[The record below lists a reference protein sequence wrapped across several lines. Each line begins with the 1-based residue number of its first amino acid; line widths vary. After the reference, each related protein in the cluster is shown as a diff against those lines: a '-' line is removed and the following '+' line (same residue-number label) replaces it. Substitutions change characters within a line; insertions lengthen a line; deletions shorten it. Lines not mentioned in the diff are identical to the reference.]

1 MIKPLKFK
9 PIFMERIWGGNAL
22 RDKFGFD
29 IPLDKKIGELWTI
42 SDNRTAVSIIE
53 GGELSGQRL
62 DAIAYKFFEDI
73 YGKGINYKRFPLLIK
88 IIDAQDKLSVQVHPD
103 DEYASKYENGD
114 SGKTEM
120 WYIIDAKPGAKLVCG
135 LKEGTTKD
143 KFKKL
148 LQEERLEECLKE
160 IEVEPGD
167 VVYIPSGMV
176 HAIGEGILICEIQQN
191 SDLTYRVYDY
201 NRVDELGRKRE
212 LHIKKALDVIN
223 FNLKTDKIIP
233 EFKEIQGGRISSVV
247 KSPYFQVSIIEIN
260 EQINIDTEGKFNTLT
275 AVNGNCTIEYN
286 YDEVIELKAGETIL
300 IPASIP
306 SYAIKGKCKV
316 LRAYI

>member
-1 MIKPLKFK
+1 MKPLKFK
-9 PIFMERIWGGNAL
+9 PIFMERIWGGTAL

-29 IPLDKKIGELWTI
+29 IPEGKKIGELWTI
-42 SDNRTAVSIIE
+42 SDNRTAVSVIE
-53 GGELSGQRL
+53 GGEFNGQKLS
-62 DAIAYKFFEDI
+62 DIAYKFFEDI
-73 YGKGINYKRFPLLIK
+73 YGKGVNYERFPLLIK

-103 DEYASKYENGD
+103 DEYAFKYENGD

-135 LKEGTTKD
+135 LKEGTTKEE
-143 KFKKL
+143 FKRL
-148 LQEERLEECLKE
+148 LEEERLEECLKE
-160 IEVEPGD
+160 IEVKPGD

-201 NRVDELGRKRE
+201 NRVDEFGRKRK
-212 LHIKKALDVIN
+212 LHIEKALDVID

-233 EFKEIQGGRISSVV
+233 EFKGIQGGRISHVV

-260 EQINIDTEGKFNTLT
+260 EEVKIDTEGKFNTLT
-275 AVNGNCTIEYN
+275 AVEGNCKIDYYEGT
-286 YDEVIELKAGETIL
+286 VELKAGETVL

-306 SYAIKGKCKV
+306 SYTIEGNCKV
-316 LRAYI
+316 LKAYI